1 MMRYLLIVT
10 LQAALIFAAP
20 QADANKAG
28 AKMEKMEKKAAAKAA
43 AKAPAT
49 PAATDA
55 EIAAAKAKG
64 LVWVNLNTKVYHSA
78 GEMYGKTKHG
88 QFMTEEEAKKAGNRA
103 AREPGQ
109 KKAKMDKKTDV
120 KK

>member
-28 AKMEKMEKKAAAKAA
+28 AKMEKMEKK
-43 AKAPAT
+43 
-49 PAATDA
+49 
-55 EIAAAKAKG
+55 AAAKAKG